1 MTLPVGPQ
9 AERIRAQSPR
19 PPEAPYGRVFR
30 VDVSPPGDRAGK
42 RMAYADGVIAPDG
55 AALARIRDT
64 GVTVTSP
71 RGVEDLVA
79 ALGDPRLRIVY
90 RNENNEL

>member
-9 AERIRAQSPR
+9 ADRIRNQSPR

-30 VDVSPPGDRAGK
+30 LDVVSLSGGKDRLS
-42 RMAYADGVIAPDG
+42 YADGVIGPDG

-64 GVTVTSP
+64 GVTLSSP
-71 RGVEDLVA
+71 RGVEDLMA
-79 ALGDPRLRIVY
+79 ALGDPRLRVVY